1 MMFLFRL
8 FVEFFQIGLFAVG
21 GGLATLPFLYRLAD
35 KSGWLGRAQIADM
48 IAVSESTPGAIG
60 VNLATYTGFVHS
72 GIPGAIIAT
81 LGLVTPSVIVVI
93 IIARVLESFKQ
104 STAVRSIFSGFRPA
118 STGLIAAACF
128 SILAL
133 SLYNGSA
140 EVWYAALRLPE
151 TILFLVI
158 FVALRKFKKHPLY
171 YIAAAGAAGMVMGL

>member
-35 KSGWLGRAQIADM
+35 KSGWLSRTQIADM

-60 VNLATYTGFVHS
+60 VNLATYTGFIHS
-72 GIPGAIIAT
+72 GIPGAVIAT
-81 LGLVTPSVIVVI
+81 LGLVSPSVIVVI
-93 IIARVLESFKQ
+93 IIARVLDAFKQ
-104 STAVRSIFSGFRPA
+104 STAVRSVFSGFRPA

-140 EVWYAALRLPE
+140 EIWYMALRLRE
-151 TILFLVI
+151 TLLFLVI
-158 FVALRKFKKHPLY
+158 FFALRKIKKHPLF
-171 YIAAAGAAGMVMGL
+171 YIVIAGGAGMVMGL

>member
-35 KSGWLGRAQIADM
+35 KSGWLARTQIADM

-72 GIPGAIIAT
+72 GIPGAVIAT
-81 LGLVTPSVIVVI
+81 IGLVSPSVIVVI
-93 IIARVLESFKQ
+93 IIARVLEAFKQ
-104 STAVRSIFSGFRPA
+104 STSIRAAFSGFRPA

-133 SLYNGSA
+133 SLYNSSA
-140 EVWYAALRLPE
+140 EVWYASLRLPE
-151 TILFLVI
+151 TVLFI
-158 FVALRKFKKHPLY
+158 FTFVAQIGR
-171 YIAAAGAAGMVMGL
+171 ASWRERV